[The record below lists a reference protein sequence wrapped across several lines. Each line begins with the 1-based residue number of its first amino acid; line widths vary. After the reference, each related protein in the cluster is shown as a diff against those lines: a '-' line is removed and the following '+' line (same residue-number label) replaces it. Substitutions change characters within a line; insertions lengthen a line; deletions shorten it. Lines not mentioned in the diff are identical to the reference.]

1 MAEDEDNNDN
11 KKCFYGCLGVT
22 FILMIVIL
30 VPISFAYLDYYEYG
44 LRQRKTTGAVDTTKV
59 YDVGRYFIGPDY
71 TFVRYQ

>member
-1 MAEDEDNNDN
+1 
-11 KKCFYGCLGVT
+11 
-22 FILMIVIL
+22 MIVIL